1 MSSQKVK
8 INESATKDEKIDQS
22 LAFVHVSAEEI
33 DWPSSHY
40 SRSSEESVA
49 ADTHIQ

>member
-1 MSSQKVK
+1 MTKGNGNKTSNKVMSSQKVK

-33 DWPSSHY
+33 D
-40 SRSSEESVA
+40 
-49 ADTHIQ
+49 